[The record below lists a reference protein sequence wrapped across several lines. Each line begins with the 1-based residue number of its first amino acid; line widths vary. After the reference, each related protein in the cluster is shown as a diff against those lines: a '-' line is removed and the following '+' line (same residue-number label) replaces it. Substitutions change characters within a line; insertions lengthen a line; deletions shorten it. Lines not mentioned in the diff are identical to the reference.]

1 MEFRKPDGTKRS
13 VYVPRRSL
21 MVFTGEA
28 RFLWTHGIAQRRTDL
43 VRDSVVGRTRRVSL
57 TLRHIR
63 RSRTCECAF
72 AALCDS
78 RGYDASSSAFRA
90 AAAASATSAAA
101 AAAPSESKSIADGEV
116 DAFKRPPPPL
126 Q

>member
-1 MEFRKPDGTKRS
+1 M
-13 VYVPRRSL
+13 
-21 MVFTGEA
+21 
-28 RFLWTHGIAQRRTDL
+28 
-43 VRDSVVGRTRRVSL
+43 
-57 TLRHIR
+57 
-63 RSRTCECAF
+63 CECAF